1 MQLTRSGE
9 SRLYICCTRIHSLG
23 LSETIGTQED
33 PLIKTA
39 CRHWLRG
46 NLRPLQ
52 AATAPESC
60 DSLAFAKL
68 VPAER
73 RIQSSGSQCHIMYSL
88 RGLARGERASASVK
102 NSHLTIVE

>member
-9 SRLYICCTRIHSLG
+9 SRLHICCTRIHSLG

-33 PLIKTA
+33 PLIRTA

-60 DSLAFAKL
+60 DALAFAKL

-73 RIQSSGSQCHIMYSL
+73 RIQSIFPVV
-88 RGLARGERASASVK
+88 ASATLCTASEGWPEAKGLVLVLK
-102 NSHLTIVE
+102 ALI